1 MEEQQRKVQIGAEEK
16 RKEKMLEIKLNRL
29 ELEPQIAEA
38 NAEERAYARVL
49 DGENELPQRTKSK
62 VSETLLPANYD
73 VDVTVSRDIT
83 LHSDMKQEGL
93 AAQFRSQVYD
103 QAAKKPSVVSD
114 KPAKMFDIIHDQNAK
129 KSVSMYDQPVREP
142 VYTASVLNPNAQE
155 WIQNHPDPVVNQLY
169 TPGVSLA
176 ESQLLLQ

>member
-1 MEEQQRKVQIGAEEK
+1 
-16 RKEKMLEIKLNRL
+16 MLEMKSNSL
-29 ELEPQIAEA
+29 ELEAQIAEA
-38 NAEERAYARVL
+38 DAEERAYARVL
-49 DGENELPQRTKSK
+49 DGYQQTKLK

-83 LHSDMKQEGL
+83 LNSDMKQEEL

-103 QAAKKPSVVSD
+103 QAAEKPSVVFD
-114 KPAKMFDIIHDQNAK
+114 KPAKMCDLIHDQNAK